1 MAGAKIA
8 LTSTS
13 GELQDD
19 TLGNA
24 RVNLPRTASQAG
36 FAQQTFV
43 PDSTVTPKTA
53 RVTLDNGAYTAEPRQ
68 VLELD
73 FNSASTTWATKIG
86 TNATTMTKA
95 VQNGYMR
102 LNNSAITT
110 TTTGISIYANR
121 VITVENGYDLRV
133 KMHIRHANAT
143 ATNKQIDAGL
153 GYYGF
158 AAGQAAAMNEF
169 VGFRWTTTGGLL
181 GVLET
186 SQGGAPTS
194 QTVNINGN
202 VPYSDNVAR
211 EYEIVLTDVDC
222 EFWVEGVFQG
232 RIAKPTGSYGIFKG
246 VSLPWLARIFNSGA
260 ASAATTLD
268 IGDVS
273 VIKIGCDD
281 GIAHNFRMS
290 AMGKS
295 SYYFQPDLTTAS
307 TATHSLPASGTA
319 PTPNVGSNTASAA
332 NNVAVMG
339 GLIGNTLTGVTVTLS
354 TNVLWIAYQNPAV
367 PTAAG
372 VATNSRNFYVTG
384 IMIGNHIVTAALTGG
399 GYTAAWFAAIGATAT
414 SLATTDADGTTA
426 VAQKAPRFIPLS
438 LVSTMAAAAAIGTV
452 STDVGDHQFAFPTQ
466 LVVHPGEF
474 LHIGFRTI
482 AVTAAVTA
490 GAAQCMISVNGY
502 WD

>member
-1 MAGAKIA
+1 MAVIDTGASVAGKA
-8 LTSTS
+8 NVDANNN
-13 GELQDD
+13 LQ
-19 TLGNA
+19 
-24 RVNLPRTASQAG
+24 VNLPVVASRAG
-36 FAQQTFV
+36 FAQQTYV

-73 FNSASTTWATKIG
+73 FNSASTTWAAKIG

-110 TTTGISIYANR
+110 TTTGISIYSNR
-121 VITVENGYDLRV
+121 VVTVENGYDLRV
-133 KMHIRHANAT
+133 KMHIRTNNAT

-153 GYYGF
+153 GYYAFG
-158 AAGQAAAMNEF
+158 AGQAAAMNEF
-169 VGFRWTTTGGLL
+169 LGFRWTTTGGLL
-181 GVLET
+181 GVMET
-186 SQGGAPTS
+186 SQGGAPTA
-194 QTVNINGN
+194 QTVNINSN
-202 VPYSDNVAR
+202 APYSDNVAR
-211 EYEIVLTDVDC
+211 EYEVILTDVDA

-246 VSLPWLARIFNSGA
+246 VSLPLMARIFNSGA
-260 ASAATTLD
+260 ASAATTFD
-268 IGDVS
+268 VGDAS

-281 GIAHNFRMS
+281 GVAHNLRMA

-295 SYYFQPDLTTAS
+295 SYYYQPDLTAAA
-307 TATHSLPASGTA
+307 TATHLLPASGTA
-319 PTPNVGSNTASAA
+319 PTPAVGSNTASAA

-367 PTAAG
+367 PTVAG
-372 VATNSRNFYVTG
+372 VATNARNFYVTG
-384 IMIGNHIVTAALTGG
+384 IMIGNHIITAALTGG

-438 LVSTMAAAAAIGTV
+438 LVSTVAAAAALGTV
-452 STDVGDHQFAFPTQ
+452 STDVGDHQFQFPTP
-466 LVVHPGEF
+466 LPVHPGEF

-482 AVTAAVTA
+482 AVTAAVTV